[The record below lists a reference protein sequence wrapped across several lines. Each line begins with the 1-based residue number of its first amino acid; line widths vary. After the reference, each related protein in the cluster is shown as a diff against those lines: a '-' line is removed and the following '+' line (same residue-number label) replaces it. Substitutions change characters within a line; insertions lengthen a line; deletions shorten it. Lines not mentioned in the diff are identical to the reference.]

1 LFVFNG
7 KGLALIK
14 FFSRNKRTKIR
25 KDKRPFYFDIIN
37 GTGGHFPFIGF
48 IANDWIMPKDE
59 IEKKKKNGRKKR
71 KPDFRLRHIVE
82 ARRRPSEEVGLGVG
96 KTIKEKS

>member
-1 LFVFNG
+1 LTDFAEAICLFIFVCFVFNG

-14 FFSRNKRTKIR
+14 FFSRNKRTKIQ

-59 IEKKKKNGRKKR
+59 IEKKKKKRKK
-71 KPDFRLRHIVE
+71 E
-82 ARRRPSEEVGLGVG
+82 
-96 KTIKEKS
+96 KET